1 MKYLLD
7 TNVVS
12 EWSKPRPDPAAVG
25 WLNTAIED
33 DLYLSVITVGELWQ
47 GVQGLPSGKRRSALA
62 HWVERDLTERFHG
75 RIVGVDEQIARAWG
89 VLLAES
95 KQQGSAMHAV
105 DALLAATA
113 AVYSFTLVTRN
124 AKHFGASG
132 VRLLNPFK

>member
-12 EWSKPRPDPAAVG
+12 EWSKPRPDPSAVG

-47 GVQGLPSGKRRSALA
+47 GVEGLPAGKRRVALTQ
-62 HWVERDLTERFHG
+62 WVERDLTARFQG
-75 RIVGVDEQIARAWG
+75 RLLGIDEQIARAWG

-95 KQQGSAMHAV
+95 KRRGRAMHAV

-113 AVYSFTLVTRN
+113 NVYSLTLVTRN
-124 AKHFGASG
+124 TRHFQAAR
-132 VRLLNPFK
+132 VRVLNPFG